1 MASPRSDHKPTGD
14 CVLSGDGSGRCRSAR
29 VRGSAGHPPSTARCN
44 GSPTRGGRNG
54 SLEPL
59 GVARQGWLA
68 LLMLCGEL
76 TPANLAY
83 SLLRYRGVFVST
95 YQVVLSY
102 EGDHQD
108 CVADNL
114 THDEAVKVFKESIEK
129 LKDSEEA
136 EFIEIWE
143 MDDDENMVDTV
154 MEHSFQ

>member
-1 MASPRSDHKPTGD
+1 MGATSA
-14 CVLSGDGSGRCRSAR
+14 LS
-29 VRGSAGHPPSTARCN
+29 
-44 GSPTRGGRNG
+44 
-54 SLEPL
+54 
-59 GVARQGWLA
+59 
-68 LLMLCGEL
+68 MLCREL
-76 TPANLAY
+76 TLENLAY
-83 SLLRYRGVFVST
+83 SILRNRGVFVST

-154 MEHSFQ
+154 MEHSFE

>member
-1 MASPRSDHKPTGD
+1 M
-14 CVLSGDGSGRCRSAR
+14 V
-29 VRGSAGHPPSTARCN
+29 
-44 GSPTRGGRNG
+44 GRNG
-54 SLEPL
+54 SPALWEAHDRGGRL
-59 GVARQGWLA
+59 GLS
-68 LLMLCGEL
+68 MLNGEL
-76 TPANLAY
+76 TVENLAY
-83 SLLRYRGVFVST
+83 SLPRHCGVLVST

-154 MEHSFQ
+154 MEHSFE